1 MDTERI
7 LNRKP
12 RETTPG
18 LFYAQERIRRIIL
31 VASQNHQAHRRQLNK
46 SGKTMNRIE
55 LAIFGAMT
63 IYIIAVIVSYMKME
77 PIQGYEIQMGSLSI
91 SKTFT
96 GIAIRQEELLHSPYT
111 GYINYFV
118 REGERVSSRDTVY
131 SVDESGKLA
140 SLLEAGDMGDASY
153 TDEEL
158 GEFRSEVIQYDRGF
172 DSKNFNSV
180 YDFKYSIEG
189 AVMKLVNIN
198 MYENLDTLNRSNLG
212 GMVALCT
219 AGKTGYAVYSTD
231 GYETLTPEQI
241 TAGMYDQSLYEKSRV
256 NNNDLIEKNAVVGK
270 LVTDENWSLVIP
282 VEEDRAAELE
292 EAEYV
297 EVKFIK
303 TQDTS
308 WGKVVIHHL
317 ADGIYAELV
326 FNNSCVSFC
335 TDRYVDIELVVNDK
349 QGLKIPNSAIAEKE
363 FFIIPADFMT
373 KGGPNGNYGVLK
385 EKADENGNL
394 VNVFVET
401 NVYSSNEEEFY
412 IDSSELEV
420 GDYIC
425 KMDSTEKMA
434 ISKTGILTGV
444 YNMNKGYADF
454 KQITVLAHNDEYSIV
469 SSNTQYGLTV
479 YDRIVL
485 DATSVSNNDFIY
497 N

>member
-1 MDTERI
+1 M
-7 LNRKP
+7 
-12 RETTPG
+12 
-18 LFYAQERIRRIIL
+18 
-31 VASQNHQAHRRQLNK
+31 ASQNHQARSRQLNK

-63 IYIIAVIVSYMKME
+63 VYIIAVIVSYMKME
-77 PIQGYEIQMGSLSI
+77 PIQGYEIQLGSLSV

-96 GIAIRQEELLHSPYT
+96 GIAIRQEELLRSPYT

-140 SLLEAGDMGDASY
+140 SLLNAGDMGEASY

-158 GEFRSEVIQYDRGF
+158 SEFRSEVIQYDRGF
-172 DSKNFNSV
+172 DSKNFSSV
-180 YDFKYSIEG
+180 YDFKYSLEG

-198 MYENLDTLNRSNLG
+198 MYENLDVLKQSNLG
-212 GMVALCT
+212 SVISLCS
-219 AGKTGYAVYSTD
+219 AGKSGYAVYSTD
-231 GYETLTPEQI
+231 GYEALAPDQI
-241 TAGMYDQSLYEKSRV
+241 TAAAFDQSAYEKTRV

-282 VEEDRAAELE
+282 VDEERAAELE
-292 EAEYV
+292 EAQYIQ
-297 EVKFIK
+297 VKFIK
-303 TQDTS
+303 TQETS
-308 WGKVVIHHL
+308 WGQVVIHHL
-317 ADGIYAELV
+317 ADGVYAELS
-326 FNNSCVSFC
+326 FNNSCVAFC
-335 TDRYVDIELVVNDK
+335 TDRFVDIELVVNDQ

-363 FFIIPADFMT
+363 FFIIPAEYMT
-373 KGGPNGNYGVLK
+373 KGGVNGNYGVLK

-394 VNVFVET
+394 VNEFVET
-401 NVYSSNEEEFY
+401 NVYSSDEEVFY

-425 KMDSTEKMA
+425 KMDSADKMA
-434 ISKTGILTGV
+434 VSKMGTLTGV

-454 KQITVLAHNDEYSIV
+454 KQITVLAYNDEYSIV

-485 DATSVSNNDFIY
+485 DASSVSNNDFTY

>member
-1 MDTERI
+1 MI
-7 LNRKP
+7 
-12 RETTPG
+12 PG
-18 LFYAQERIRRIIL
+18 LFHAQARIRRIIL
-31 VASQNHQAHRRQLNK
+31 VASQNRQAHSKQLNR

-63 IYIIAVIVSYMKME
+63 VYIIAVIVSYMKLE
-77 PIQGYEIQMGSLSI
+77 PIQGYEIQLGSLSI

-118 REGERVSSRDTVY
+118 REGERVSTRDTVY

-140 SLLEAGDMGDASY
+140 SLLNAGDMGETSY

-158 GEFRSEVIQYDRGF
+158 GEFRSEVVQYDRGF
-172 DSKNFNSV
+172 DSKDFSSV
-180 YDFKYSIEG
+180 YDFKYNIESS
-189 AVMKLVNIN
+189 VMKLVNIN
-198 MYENLDTLNRSNLG
+198 MYESLEALNQSNLG
-212 GMVALCT
+212 GMVSLCA
-219 AGKTGYAVYSTD
+219 AGKTGYVVYNTD

-241 TAGMYDQSLYEKSRV
+241 TADMFDQSTYEKNRV

-270 LVTDENWSLVIP
+270 IVTDENWSLVIP
-282 VEEDRAAELE
+282 IEEERAAELE

-297 EVKFIK
+297 QVKFIK
-303 TQDTS
+303 TQETS
-308 WGKVVIHHL
+308 WGQVVIHHL
-317 ADGIYAELV
+317 EDNVYAELI
-326 FNNSCVSFC
+326 FNNSCISFC
-335 TDRYVDIELVVNDK
+335 TDRYIDIELVVNDQ

-394 VNVFVET
+394 VNEFVET
-401 NVYSSNEEEFY
+401 NVYSSDEEEFY
-412 IDSSELEV
+412 IDSSELKV

-434 ISKTGILTGV
+434 ISRTGVLTGV

-454 KQITVLAHNDEYSIV
+454 KQINVLAKNDEYSIV
-469 SSNTQYGLTV
+469 SSSTQYGLTV

-485 DATSVSNNDFIY
+485 DATSVNNNDFIY

>member
-1 MDTERI
+1 MASER
-7 LNRKP
+7 R
-12 RETTPG
+12 
-18 LFYAQERIRRIIL
+18 
-31 VASQNHQAHRRQLNK
+31 QARSKQLNK
-46 SGKTMNRIE
+46 SGRTMNRIE
-55 LAIFGAMT
+55 LAIFGAIT
-63 IYIIAVIVSYMKME
+63 VYIIAVIVTYLNME

-91 SKTFT
+91 SKTYT
-96 GIAIRQEELLHSPYT
+96 GIAIRQEELLQSAYT

-118 REGERVSSRDTVY
+118 REGARVSSRDTVY

-140 SLLEAGDMGDASY
+140 SLLNAGDLGDAAY

-158 GEFRSEVIQYDRGF
+158 KEFRSEVIQYARGF
-172 DSKNFNSV
+172 DSRDFDSV

-189 AVMKLVNIN
+189 SVMKLVNAS
-198 MYENLDTLNRSNLG
+198 MHESLEALNQSSLG
-212 GMVALCT
+212 GVVALCT
-219 AGKTGYAVYSTD
+219 AGKTGYVVYSTD
-231 GYETLTPEQI
+231 GYETLTPDQV
-241 TAGMYDQSLYEKSRV
+241 TPAAYDQSAYEKNRI

-282 VEEDRAAELE
+282 VEKDRAAELE

-303 TQDTS
+303 TQASS
-308 WGKVVIHHL
+308 WGQVVIHHL
-317 ADGIYAELV
+317 ADGDYAELK

-335 TDRYVDIELVVNDK
+335 TDRFVDIELVVNDK

-363 FFIIPADFMT
+363 FFIVPADYMT
-373 KGGPNGNYGVLK
+373 KGGANGNYGVLK

-394 VNVFVET
+394 VNEFVET
-401 NVYSSNEEEFY
+401 TVYSSNEEEFY
-412 IDSSELEV
+412 IDNSDLKV

-425 KMDSTEKMA
+425 KMDSTDKMA
-434 ISKTGILTGV
+434 ISKSGTLKGV

-454 KQITVLAHNDEYSIV
+454 KQITILADNDEYSIV

-485 DATSVSNNDFIY
+485 DAASVNNNDFIY

>member
-1 MDTERI
+1 MI
-7 LNRKP
+7 
-12 RETTPG
+12 PG
-18 LFYAQERIRRIIL
+18 LFHAQARIRRIIL
-31 VASQNHQAHRRQLNK
+31 VASQNRQAHSKQLNR

-63 IYIIAVIVSYMKME
+63 VYIIAVIVSYMKLE
-77 PIQGYEIQMGSLSI
+77 PIQGYEIQLGSLSI

-118 REGERVSSRDTVY
+118 REGERVSTRDTVY

-140 SLLEAGDMGDASY
+140 SLLNAGAMGETSY

-158 GEFRSEVIQYDRGF
+158 GEFRSEVVQYDRGF
-172 DSKNFNSV
+172 DSKDFSSV
-180 YDFKYSIEG
+180 YDFKYNIESS
-189 AVMKLVNIN
+189 VMKLVNIN
-198 MYENLDTLNRSNLG
+198 MYESLEALNQSNLG
-212 GMVALCT
+212 GMVSLCA
-219 AGKTGYAVYSTD
+219 AGKTGYVVYNTD

-241 TAGMYDQSLYEKSRV
+241 TADMFDQSTYEKNRV

-270 LVTDENWSLVIP
+270 IVTDENWSLVIP
-282 VEEDRAAELE
+282 IEEERAAELE

-297 EVKFIK
+297 QVKFIK
-303 TQDTS
+303 TQETS
-308 WGKVVIHHL
+308 WGEVVIHHL
-317 ADGIYAELV
+317 EDNVYAELI
-326 FNNSCVSFC
+326 FNNSCISFC
-335 TDRYVDIELVVNDK
+335 TDRYVDIELVVNDQ

-394 VNVFVET
+394 VNEFVET
-401 NVYSSNEEEFY
+401 NVYSSDEEEFY
-412 IDSSELEV
+412 IDSSELKV

-434 ISKTGILTGV
+434 ISRTGVLTGV

-454 KQITVLAHNDEYSIV
+454 KQINVLAKNDEYSIV
-469 SSNTQYGLTV
+469 SSTTQYGLTV

-485 DATSVSNNDFIY
+485 DATSVNNNDFIY

>member
-1 MDTERI
+1 M
-7 LNRKP
+7 
-12 RETTPG
+12 
-18 LFYAQERIRRIIL
+18 
-31 VASQNHQAHRRQLNK
+31 ASQNRQAQSKQLNK

-63 IYIIAVIVSYMKME
+63 VYIIAVIVSYMKME
-77 PIQGYEIQMGSLSI
+77 PIQGYEIQLGSLSI
-91 SKTFT
+91 AKTYT

-118 REGERVSSRDTVY
+118 REGERVSTRDTVY

-140 SLLEAGDMGDASY
+140 SLLSASDTGESSY

-158 GEFRSEVIQYDRGF
+158 GEFRAEVIQYDRGF
-172 DSKNFNSV
+172 DSKDFSSV
-180 YDFKYSIEG
+180 YDFKYNIQSS
-189 AVMKLVNIN
+189 VMKLVNTN
-198 MYENLDTLNRSNLG
+198 MYEGLDALNRANLG
-212 GMVALCT
+212 GMVSLCT
-219 AGKTGYAVYSTD
+219 AGKTGYVVYNTD
-231 GYETLTPEQI
+231 GYESLTPEQI
-241 TAGMYDQSLYEKSRV
+241 TAEMYDQSLYEKSRV

-282 VEEDRAAELE
+282 VDEERAAELE

-297 EVKFIK
+297 QVKFIK
-303 TQDTS
+303 TQQTS
-308 WGKVVIHHL
+308 WGQVVIHHL
-317 ADGIYAELV
+317 TDGVYAELI
-326 FNNSCVSFC
+326 FNNSCISFC
-335 TDRYVDIELVVNDK
+335 TDRYVDIELVVNDQ

-363 FFIIPADFMT
+363 FFIIPADYMT
-373 KGGPNGNYGVLK
+373 KGGANGNYGVLK

-401 NVYSSNEEEFY
+401 NVYSSDEEEFY
-412 IDSSELEV
+412 IDSSELKV

-434 ISKTGILTGV
+434 ISRTGVLTGV

-454 KQITVLAHNDEYSIV
+454 KQINVLAHNDEYSIV
-469 SSNTQYGLTV
+469 SSTTQYGLTV

-485 DATSVSNNDFIY
+485 DATSVNNNDFIY

>member
-1 MDTERI
+1 MI
-7 LNRKP
+7 
-12 RETTPG
+12 PG
-18 LFYAQERIRRIIL
+18 LFHAQARIRRIIL
-31 VASQNHQAHRRQLNK
+31 VASQNRQAHSKQLNR

-63 IYIIAVIVSYMKME
+63 VYIIAVIVSYMKLE
-77 PIQGYEIQMGSLSI
+77 PIQGYEIQLGSLSI

-118 REGERVSSRDTVY
+118 REGERVSTRDTVY

-140 SLLEAGDMGDASY
+140 SLLNAGDMGETSY

-158 GEFRSEVIQYDRGF
+158 GEFRSEVVQYDRGF
-172 DSKNFNSV
+172 DSKDFSSV
-180 YDFKYSIEG
+180 YDFKYNIESS
-189 AVMKLVNIN
+189 VMKLVNIN
-198 MYENLDTLNRSNLG
+198 MYESLEALNQSNLG
-212 GMVALCT
+212 GMVSLCA
-219 AGKTGYAVYSTD
+219 AGKTGYVVYNTD

-241 TAGMYDQSLYEKSRV
+241 TADMFDQSTYEKNRV

-270 LVTDENWSLVIP
+270 IVTDENWSLVIP
-282 VEEDRAAELE
+282 IEEERAAELE

-297 EVKFIK
+297 QVKFIK
-303 TQDTS
+303 TQETS
-308 WGKVVIHHL
+308 WGQVVIHHL
-317 ADGIYAELV
+317 EDNVYAELI
-326 FNNSCVSFC
+326 FNNSCISFC
-335 TDRYVDIELVVNDK
+335 TDRYIDIELVVNDQ

-394 VNVFVET
+394 VNEFVET
-401 NVYSSNEEEFY
+401 NVYSSDEEEFY
-412 IDSSELEV
+412 IDSSELKV

-434 ISKTGILTGV
+434 ISRTGVLTGV

-454 KQITVLAHNDEYSIV
+454 KQINVLAKNEEIGRAHV
-469 SSNTQYGLTV
+469 
-479 YDRIVL
+479 
-485 DATSVSNNDFIY
+485 
-497 N
+497 